1 MRVLHLFAGNL
12 YGGVERGL
20 LTLYR
25 HKDACPEMELN
36 FGFCF
41 EGRLSRELRDL
52 NAPLFYLGSP
62 RTRRP
67 WSVWRARRMLL
78 QLLSKQKFDRV
89 VTNSPWIQ
97 AMFGSPIRKS
107 GIMNMLRLHDP
118 PDGRHWVQR
127 WAKFHRPDRVLCNS
141 IFTQQ
146 ILGNL
151 YKNIPSDVLYGPVPN
166 GCESISAAES
176 AKVRS
181 ALGLSPETVVLIQ
194 IGRMEQFKGHV
205 LMLQSLSLL
214 RDVPGW
220 VCLVVGGVQRD
231 HEAVYLQDLQ
241 QKAAAWGIAD
251 RVRFLGQRKDIFEL
265 LSASDVYVQA
275 NVGPETFGL
284 VFIEALYAGLPVVT
298 TALGGATE
306 ILSGDYGLL
315 TPPGDAKAFAEAVR
329 KLIADPALRSKYK
342 AAGPGRADA
351 LCNPARQTLQFY
363 EFMSCKQKSGVS

>member
-1 MRVLHLFAGNL
+1 MRILHIFAGNL

-25 HKDACPEMELN
+25 HTAACPEMKLH

-62 RTRRP
+62 RARRP
-67 WSVWRARRMLL
+67 LSVWWARW
-78 QLLSKQKFDRV
+78 LLSRVLSEHRFDRV
-89 VTNSPWIQ
+89 VTNSPWTQ
-97 AMFGSPIRKS
+97 AMFGSTIRKN
-107 GIMNMLRLHDP
+107 GIVNILRLHDA

-141 IFTQQ
+141 VFTQQ

-166 GCESISAAES
+166 GCESISRVES
-176 AKVRS
+176 EKIKKS
-181 ALGLSPETVVLIQ
+181 LDLPPDTTVLIQ
-194 IGRMEQFKGHV
+194 IGRMEPVKGHT

-231 HEAVYLQDLQ
+231 HEELYLQDLQ
-241 QKAAAWGIAD
+241 QKAANWGIAD

-265 LSASDVYVQA
+265 LSASDIYIQA

-306 ILSGDYGLL
+306 ILNGDYGFL
-315 TPPGDAKAFAEAVR
+315 TPPGDAKALAEAIR
-329 KLIADPALRSKYK
+329 KLMEDPALRTKYR
-342 AAGPGRADA
+342 AAGHGRADA
-351 LCNPARQTLQFY
+351 LCNPARQTRQFY
-363 EFMSCKQKSGVS
+363 ELLARNG